1 MSEKQRL
8 TSYVEVDDNTPMLKL
23 NLFDQLR
30 VVINKFTQDDARE
43 LEYEDAFSIEEAKLK
58 ANLGDFIYK
67 ATKPIR
73 EGRRKSVTLSIS
85 SNFDTVLDE
94 VLQGS
99 SVSRYYTYKIHRP
112 KLSYDVHHFILVRLE
127 VLTH

>member
-1 MSEKQRL
+1 MSEKQKL

-23 NLFDQLR
+23 GLMDQLR

-43 LEYEDAFSIEEAKLK
+43 LEYDDGLSIEDAKLK

-85 SNFDTVLDE
+85 SNFDPVLEE
-94 VLQGS
+94 VLS
-99 SVSRYYTYKIHRP
+99 SPSVSRYYTYRIHRP
-112 KLSYDVHHFILVRLE
+112 QLSYDVQHFILVRLE
-127 VLTH
+127 VLIH